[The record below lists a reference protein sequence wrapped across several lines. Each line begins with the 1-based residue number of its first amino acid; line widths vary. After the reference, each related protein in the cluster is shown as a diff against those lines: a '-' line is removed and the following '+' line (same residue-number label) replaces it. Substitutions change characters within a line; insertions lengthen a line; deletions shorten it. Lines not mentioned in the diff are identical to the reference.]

1 MAVGII
7 AASRSGTAAS
17 ARRPAR
23 GGLVLPAWTR
33 SRRQAARVCTLPIDK
48 ALQLSAAAPTILCLT
63 SRRKA
68 RYDGPTLLHRTI
80 RRVATEKPDRRVPGG
95 LRIGAFLGP
104 IPSST
109 GVRAASEAHNEKPHR
124 L

>member
-1 MAVGII
+1 MAVGM
-7 AASRSGTAAS
+7 AASPVRHGCQRWIGAARVDALASSGC
-17 ARRPAR
+17 P
-23 GGLVLPAWTR
+23 
-33 SRRQAARVCTLPIDK
+33 RVCTLPIDK
-48 ALQLSAAAPTILCLT
+48 ALQLSAATICVLRT
-63 SRRKA
+63 RRKA
-68 RYDGPTLLHRTI
+68 RYDGPTLLRHTT

-109 GVRAASEAHNEKPHR
+109 GVRAASYATTEKPRR

>member
-7 AASRSGTAAS
+7 AASRSGTAA
-17 ARRPAR
+17 R
-23 GGLVLPAWTR
+23 GALVLPAWTR
-33 SRRQAARVCTLPIDK
+33 SRRPAARVCTLPIDK
-48 ALQLSAAAPTILCLT
+48 ALWLSAAATPTILCLT
-63 SRRKA
+63 NRRKA
-68 RYDGPTLLHRTI
+68 RYDGPTLLHRTS
-80 RRVATEKPDRRVPGG
+80 RRVTTEKPDRRVPGG

-109 GVRAASEAHNEKPHR
+109 GVRAASYATTEKPHR